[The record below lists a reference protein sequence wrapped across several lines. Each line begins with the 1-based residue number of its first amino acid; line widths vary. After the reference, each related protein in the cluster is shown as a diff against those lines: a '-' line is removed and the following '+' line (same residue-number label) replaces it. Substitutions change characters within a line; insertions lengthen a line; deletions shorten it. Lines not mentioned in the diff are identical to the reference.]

1 MDEKR
6 ILVMDDDGAQL
17 DAIQNILQQNFPSVV
32 VDICASPQE
41 ATELI
46 KKNRYALF
54 LLDIEI
60 EGSGVTGIH
69 LAEKIRQAVP
79 YLNTPIIF
87 VSNHRH
93 LRGRVLQ
100 RVCSYDFLVKPYD
113 PQELISSVGEAL
125 GIKEYLHQK
134 FEQSQTLQMKVGNVT
149 CRYNVNEIACIQ
161 MLKGVLTIMRISG
174 RIEEI
179 RAERGTFDD
188 ILEQLEEKKIDRLR
202 RIHRAIL
209 VNIDQIKKTE
219 EVGREL
225 ELWLF
230 NCSQPLPVSRGF
242 RDNIKEVL

>member
-125 GIKEYLHQK
+125 GIK
-134 FEQSQTLQMKVGNVT
+134 
-149 CRYNVNEIACIQ
+149 
-161 MLKGVLTIMRISG
+161 
-174 RIEEI
+174 
-179 RAERGTFDD
+179 
-188 ILEQLEEKKIDRLR
+188 
-202 RIHRAIL
+202 
-209 VNIDQIKKTE
+209 
-219 EVGREL
+219 
-225 ELWLF
+225 
-230 NCSQPLPVSRGF
+230 
-242 RDNIKEVL
+242 